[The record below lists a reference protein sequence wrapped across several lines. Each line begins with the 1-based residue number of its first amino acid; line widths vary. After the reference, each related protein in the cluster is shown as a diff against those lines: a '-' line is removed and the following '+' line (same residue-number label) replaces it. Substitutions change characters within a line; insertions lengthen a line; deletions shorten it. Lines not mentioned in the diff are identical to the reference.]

1 MARFFRPVTKI
12 SVSMPAEIASSA
24 AYLMRDFLTT
34 GSNSLGIALVA
45 AKNRVSDPATG
56 NTAFRIL
63 LLLIG
68 NIMI

>member
-24 AYLMRDFLTT
+24 AYLMRGFLTT

-45 AKNRVSDPATG
+45 AKNRVPNPATG

-63 LLLIG
+63 LLHIG
-68 NIMI
+68 DITI